1 MDHGS
6 QHRTLRSTLTA
17 SRVNHVNLVGNSPAF
32 LRVLALI
39 KKVAACNAT
48 LLIHGETG
56 TGKELVARAVHYSS
70 VRSDQPFIPINCG
83 AIADSLI
90 ESELFG
96 AERGAFT
103 DAREARAGIIAQAAG
118 GTLLLD
124 EVEVMSPKAQVV
136 LLRFLEDR
144 EYRPVGGRSRR
155 VDVRIIAAS
164 NCDLQAMVARG
175 QFREDLLFRLNL
187 VCLNLPPLRERGQD
201 VLLLAEKFIA
211 RFAQEYQ
218 QRPRALAPDAVTA
231 FLQHS
236 WPGNVRELEN
246 LIHRQFLI
254 SDEPVIRF
262 AGDGTPLQE
271 RRKAQ
276 RQPSASA
283 ANNFQAAKARA
294 IAQFEKSYLASLLR
308 QTDGNVSLAADLSGK
323 ERSALGK
330 LIKKYGLARSEFK
343 RFPKSP

>member
-103 DAREARAGIIAQAAG
+103 DAREARAGILAQA
-118 GTLLLD
+118 
-124 EVEVMSPKAQVV
+124 VV
-136 LLRFLEDR
+136 LRFLEDR

-164 NCDLQAMVARG
+164 NCDLQAMVASG

-294 IAQFEKSYLASLLR
+294 IAQFEKSYLASQLR

>member
-90 ESELFG
+90 ESDLFG

-103 DAREARAGIIAQAAG
+103 DAREARTGIIAQAAG

-136 LLRFLEDR
+136 MLRYLEDR
-144 EYRPVGGRSRR
+144 EYRPVVGRSRH
-155 VDVRIIAAS
+155 VAERITAAS
-164 NCDLQAMVARG
+164 
-175 QFREDLLFRLNL
+175 
-187 VCLNLPPLRERGQD
+187 
-201 VLLLAEKFIA
+201 
-211 RFAQEYQ
+211 
-218 QRPRALAPDAVTA
+218 
-231 FLQHS
+231 
-236 WPGNVRELEN
+236 
-246 LIHRQFLI
+246 
-254 SDEPVIRF
+254 
-262 AGDGTPLQE
+262 
-271 RRKAQ
+271 
-276 RQPSASA
+276 
-283 ANNFQAAKARA
+283 NFQAAKARA
-294 IAQFEKSYLASLLR
+294 IAQFEKSYHAPLLR
-308 QTDGNVSLAADLSGK
+308 QTDGKVSLAADLSGK